1 MPKDKKPSRR
11 RKPAAAKIEQP
22 EIESE
27 PVAQP
32 SAEVHPVPRRPE
44 VVIRERPI
52 ATTPPVVARVA
63 DVIRTVAVALID
75 IADAAAESLT
85 RQIERRT

>member
-32 SAEVHPVPRRPE
+32 SAEVHPVPRPE

>member
-22 EIESE
+22 AIESE

-32 SAEVHPVPRRPE
+32 SAEVHPAPRPE

-52 ATTPPVVARVA
+52 ATTPPIVARVA